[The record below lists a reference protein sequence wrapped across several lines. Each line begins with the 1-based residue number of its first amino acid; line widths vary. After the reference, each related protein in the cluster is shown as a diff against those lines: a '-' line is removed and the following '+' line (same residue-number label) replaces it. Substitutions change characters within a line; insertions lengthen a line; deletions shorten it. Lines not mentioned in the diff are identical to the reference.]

1 MNIDY
6 ENPWIYRNRPFS
18 SDDIDDFY
26 GFVYNITN
34 LQNQRQYIGR
44 KYFWSHRKPPGKK
57 RRVKKNLTG
66 KNTMGLVR
74 NLKKTLNDW
83 VDKILVELSCHY
95 IKHLAKQTS
104 RKQDNSSST
113 ESLPN
118 PLTQEDLP
126 TTIATSSA
134 GTSEKTI
141 MMETEEIVADVRQW
155 AIDKVQEYNGK
166 GIERIYDQMALMA
179 EFDEWFDPQE
189 DLEVISLDEISKD
202 QYDDFVDYM
211 KD

>member
-1 MNIDY
+1 
-6 ENPWIYRNRPFS
+6 
-18 SDDIDDFY
+18 
-26 GFVYNITN
+26 
-34 LQNQRQYIGR
+34 
-44 KYFWSHRKPPGKK
+44 
-57 RRVKKNLTG
+57 
-66 KNTMGLVR
+66 MGLVR

-104 RKQDNSSST
+104 RKQDNSLST

-118 PLTQEDLP
+118 PLTQGDLH
-126 TTIATSSA
+126 TTIVTSSA

-166 GIERIYDQMALMA
+166 GVDRIYDQLAIMA
-179 EFDEWFDPQE
+179 EFDEWFDPKE

>member
-1 MNIDY
+1 
-6 ENPWIYRNRPFS
+6 
-18 SDDIDDFY
+18 
-26 GFVYNITN
+26 
-34 LQNQRQYIGR
+34 
-44 KYFWSHRKPPGKK
+44 
-57 RRVKKNLTG
+57 
-66 KNTMGLVR
+66 MGLVQ
-74 NLKKTLNDW
+74 NLKRTLNDW

-118 PLTQEDLP
+118 PLTQEDLH

-166 GIERIYDQMALMA
+166 GIDRIYDQMAIMA
-179 EFDEWFDPQE
+179 EFDEWFDPEE
-189 DLEVISLDEISKD
+189 DLEVVSLDEISRE
-202 QYDDFVDYM
+202 QYDDYVDYS
-211 KD
+211 DGIERA

>member
-1 MNIDY
+1 
-6 ENPWIYRNRPFS
+6 
-18 SDDIDDFY
+18 
-26 GFVYNITN
+26 
-34 LQNQRQYIGR
+34 
-44 KYFWSHRKPPGKK
+44 
-57 RRVKKNLTG
+57 
-66 KNTMGLVR
+66 MGLVQ
-74 NLKKTLNDW
+74 NLKRTLNDW

-95 IKHLAKQTS
+95 IKHLAKQTLK
-104 RKQDNSSST
+104 KQDNSSST

-118 PLTQEDLP
+118 PLTQGDLP

-179 EFDEWFDPQE
+179 EFDEWFDPKE
-189 DLEVISLDEISKD
+189 DLEVVSLDEITKED
-202 QYDDFVDYM
+202 YDDYTDYM
-211 KD
+211 NDGIERG

>member
-1 MNIDY
+1 
-6 ENPWIYRNRPFS
+6 
-18 SDDIDDFY
+18 
-26 GFVYNITN
+26 
-34 LQNQRQYIGR
+34 
-44 KYFWSHRKPPGKK
+44 
-57 RRVKKNLTG
+57 
-66 KNTMGLVR
+66 MGLVQ

-83 VDKILVELSCHY
+83 GDKILVELSCQY
-95 IKHLAKQTS
+95 IKHLGKQTTK
-104 RKQDNSSST
+104 KQGNS
-113 ESLPN
+113 
-118 PLTQEDLP
+118 LP
-126 TTIATSSA
+126 TTSLQSPLTKEYQDTTIVTSSA

-202 QYDDFVDYM
+202 QYDDFVDHM
-211 KD
+211 KQ